1 MILQELR
8 FPNYETC
15 ADYEMYFRL
24 EGESLAAVDAPQ
36 EKVPGELHHYE
47 RFFRRKA
54 DIRFDN
60 AAMRRAY
67 YDPEVRALHLA
78 SWQRAG
84 FDTYFNCFSVGKWN
98 RYTRLDNLKL
108 CLELQGSFHV
118 SILHMYS
125 MYTEPFEHIIRERV
139 CRASVRTAFDFEIPL
154 KGLDEGGIVCFR
166 LYALEAEDNVF
177 YGGGYVTDVDEAA
190 LNPVNIAI
198 DTCTFRR
205 ERYITRN
212 VALLNRDIMENP
224 NNPMYGHLDMFISD
238 NGRTLDVKAMQTDR
252 VHIFPNR
259 NVGGAGGFTRGMIE
273 ILDMLPERPFTHVL
287 VMDDDVL
294 INTDAILRTY
304 RLLQFLKPECL
315 GKTVAGA
322 MLRLDN
328 RSLQHECG
336 GWWNGF
342 CVRNDKTM
350 LDLTQINNILFNEKE
365 DMANYNAW
373 WYSCIPIS
381 KISNDNLPLPI
392 FIRYDDVEYGLR
404 TGSDIIA
411 MSGICL
417 WHEPF
422 EYRFSSSSQYYEIRN
437 EMIVNAL
444 HWPDWGFKQAREV
457 LRYSVKVNIGRY
469 RYSDCKLAFKAME
482 DFCRGPEFLLN
493 TDGEALHKEVMMI
506 GDRFQ
511 PLKELPVRFDENEY
525 IKSQR
530 QEKPA
535 KKGLRILTLNKHLLP
550 RKGDAVVD
558 AALNGV
564 KDFAGKKRVL
574 NYDVGGNRGF
584 VTEYNGKRLME
595 SLRGYRRTVRMMKAK
610 YAPACQAWRQAMP
623 TLTSREF
630 WDKYLG
636 LK

>member
-1 MILQELR
+1 
-8 FPNYETC
+8 
-15 ADYEMYFRL
+15 MYFRL
-24 EGESLAAVDAPQ
+24 EGESTAAVDAPQ
-36 EKVPGELHHYE
+36 EKVPGELTHYE
-47 RFFRRKA
+47 RFFRRRA
-54 DIRFDN
+54 DIHYDN
-60 AAMRRAY
+60 AALRRAY
-67 YDPEVRALHLA
+67 YDPETRALHLA

-98 RYTRLDNLKL
+98 RYTRLNNLKL
-108 CLELQGSFHV
+108 RIELKGSFQV
-118 SILHMYS
+118 TLLHMYS
-125 MYTEPFEHIIRERV
+125 MYTEPFEQAFCERV
-139 CRASVRTAFDFEIPL
+139 CRASDRTAFDFDIPL
-154 KGLDEGGIVCFR
+154 NSLEGGVVCFR
-166 LYALEAEDNVF
+166 LYALEGADNVF

-190 LNPVNIAI
+190 LNPVDIAI

-205 ERYITRN
+205 ERYIMRN
-212 VALLNRDIMENP
+212 VDIMNRDIIENP
-224 NNPMYGHLDMFISD
+224 KNPVYGHLDIFISD
-238 NGRTLDVKAMQTDR
+238 NGQTLDVNAMQSDR
-252 VHIFPNR
+252 AHIFPNR

-273 ILDMLPERPFTHVL
+273 ILDMMPKRPFTHVL

-294 INTDAILRTY
+294 INTDAIVRTY
-304 RLLQFLKPECL
+304 RLLQFLKPEFL

-322 MLRLDN
+322 MLRLDD
-328 RSLQHECG
+328 RCLQHECG
-336 GWWNGF
+336 GWWDGF

-350 LDLTQINNILFNEKE
+350 LDLTRIENILFNEKE

-373 WYSCIPIS
+373 WYSCIPMS
-381 KISNDNLPLPI
+381 KVSNDNLPLPI

-444 HWPDWGFKQAREV
+444 HWPSFGFKQAREV

-482 DFCRGPEFLLN
+482 DFCKGPEFLLN
-493 TDGEALHKEVMMI
+493 TDGEALHREVMMI

-530 QEKPA
+530 MEKPS
-535 KKGLRILTLNKHLLP
+535 KKRLRILTLNKHLMR

-595 SLRGYRRTVRMMKAK
+595 TMRGYRRTVSMMKSRYDK
-610 YAPACQAWRQAMP
+610 ACKAWRQAMP
-623 TLTSREF
+623 KLTSRSF
-630 WDKYLG
+630 WDGYLG

>member
-1 MILQELR
+1 
-8 FPNYETC
+8 
-15 ADYEMYFRL
+15 
-24 EGESLAAVDAPQ
+24 
-36 EKVPGELHHYE
+36 
-47 RFFRRKA
+47 
-54 DIRFDN
+54 
-60 AAMRRAY
+60 
-67 YDPEVRALHLA
+67 
-78 SWQRAG
+78 
-84 FDTYFNCFSVGKWN
+84 
-98 RYTRLDNLKL
+98 
-108 CLELQGSFHV
+108 
-118 SILHMYS
+118 
-125 MYTEPFEHIIRERV
+125 
-139 CRASVRTAFDFEIPL
+139 
-154 KGLDEGGIVCFR
+154 
-166 LYALEAEDNVF
+166 
-177 YGGGYVTDVDEAA
+177 
-190 LNPVNIAI
+190 
-198 DTCTFRR
+198 
-205 ERYITRN
+205 
-212 VALLNRDIMENP
+212 
-224 NNPMYGHLDMFISD
+224 
-238 NGRTLDVKAMQTDR
+238 
-252 VHIFPNR
+252 
-259 NVGGAGGFTRGMIE
+259 MIE
-273 ILDMLPERPFTHVL
+273 ILDMMPKRPFTHVL

-294 INTDAILRTY
+294 INTDAIVRTY
-304 RLLQFLKPECL
+304 RLLQFLKPEFL

-322 MLRLDN
+322 MLRLDD
-328 RSLQHECG
+328 RCLQHECG
-336 GWWNGF
+336 GWWDGF

-350 LDLTQINNILFNEKE
+350 LDLTRIENILFNEKE

-373 WYSCIPIS
+373 WYSCIPVS

-444 HWPDWGFKQAREV
+444 HWPSFGFKQAREV

-482 DFCRGPEFLLN
+482 DFCKGPEFLLN
-493 TDGEALHKEVMMI
+493 TDGEALHREVMMI

-511 PLKELPVRFDENEY
+511 PLKEWPVRFDGNEY

-530 QEKPA
+530 MEKPA
-535 KKGLRILTLNKHLLP
+535 KKRLRILTLNKHLMR

-584 VTEYNGKRLME
+584 VTEYDRKRLME
-595 SLRGYRRTVRMMKAK
+595 TMRGYRRTVKMMKAR
-610 YAPACQAWRQAMP
+610 YAQACEAWRQAMP
-623 TLTSREF
+623 KLTSRAF
-630 WDKYLG
+630 WDGYLG